1 MVQKWNGFSWVTV
14 ARSEGSTSV
23 EQIAYT
29 GTAGFYRWQIYSF
42 QGSGSYSFWLQ
53 RP

>member
-1 MVQKWNGFSWVTV
+1 M
-14 ARSEGSTSV
+14 ARSESVTSV

-29 GTAGFYRWQIYSF
+29 GTAGYYRWIVQSYT
-42 QGSGSYSFWLQ
+42 GSGSYSFWLQ